1 MRRTPFRYYE
11 AALTSWPDYAE
22 AHNNLG
28 VALQAVG
35 RPKDAAEAFE
45 HALRLRPDDAVAR
58 RALSEVLNNLGAT
71 LASEDRMAEAIPYF
85 ERSLQLNPTDE
96 NVKRNLDLA
105 RQMSR

>member
-1 MRRTPFRYYE
+1 M
-11 AALTSWPDYAE
+11 
-22 AHNNLG
+22 
-28 VALQAVG
+28 G

-45 HALRLRPDDAVAR
+45 HALRLRPDDADAR
-58 RALSEVLNNLGAT
+58 RGLAEALNNLGAT